1 MSTLILSEEI
11 LAGLNL
17 FVILRPEYNN
27 LILLLHKELVV
38 FFYNAQFSY
47 DTFSVVGMLLYTV
60 FPLAIFLISLL
71 FITMLFSIAIL
82 GNKIIP
88 YYKANLAIF
97 YTHTFGKA
105 AKPKNIFFNIWPLWD
120 NIESIFLDNF
130 FLFFFGCIIFFGCI
144 GFLFYFINS
153 NFIKFIKFIII
164 VEFFFIGIILMLI
177 YFSSFHMDINGVLF
191 VLFLLGLFTCETII
205 GLLLFILYKTK

>member
-82 GNKIIP
+82 
-88 YYKANLAIF
+88 
-97 YTHTFGKA
+97 
-105 AKPKNIFFNIWPLWD
+105 
-120 NIESIFLDNF
+120 E
-130 FLFFFGCIIFFGCI
+130 
-144 GFLFYFINS
+144 
-153 NFIKFIKFIII
+153 IK
-164 VEFFFIGIILMLI
+164 
-177 YFSSFHMDINGVLF
+177 
-191 VLFLLGLFTCETII
+191 
-205 GLLLFILYKTK
+205 